1 MDRSAPGA
9 LRHLRFLV
17 TAFFVL
23 DGFVFANW
31 VVRVPDIKTQVGA
44 SASSLGLALLGVSAG
59 AVVTMIVTGRLC
71 RRFGSEQMSVAMSVL
86 LSATIMLPAL
96 TRSVVV
102 LTASLF
108 AFGVGFGGLNVA
120 MNSVAVDVTARI
132 ARPIMPSFHAAYS
145 FGGLTGAVLGGVVAE
160 WLSPAWHLT
169 IVGTLGLAV
178 TGRIGISLLRDAAP
192 RVGPAAEDAAG
203 AAGATDATDATDA
216 AAAPVRPRRGT
227 RSLVLLFGVIA
238 MCTAYGEGAL
248 ADWAALHLRSDL
260 HTSAGLAA
268 AGYASFSL
276 AMLAGW
282 LSGTW
287 TLARL
292 GRTRVLAAG
301 GLTAAGG
308 MLLAALAPVLA
319 LAVIGFVLVGLGLA
333 NVFPAAIGEAGA
345 LAGSQGVAVAST
357 IGYTGFLAGPPIIGF
372 LADSFSLPIALTT
385 IAGFAGAAAAIALV
399 ARQAEARLPTATAS
413 P

>member
-1 MDRSAPGA
+1 MDRSTPGA

-23 DGFVFANW
+23 DGFVFASW
-31 VVRVPDIKTQVGA
+31 VVRVPDIKAQVGA

-71 RRFGSEQMSVAMSVL
+71 RRFGSERMSVAMGVL
-86 LSATIMLPAL
+86 LSLTITLPAL
-96 TRSVVV
+96 TRSVAV

-120 MNSVAVDVTARI
+120 MNSVAVDLTARI

-145 FGGLTGAVLGGVVAE
+145 LGGLLGAVAGGLVAE
-160 WLSPAWHLT
+160 ALSPAWHLT
-169 IVGTLGLAV
+169 LVGALGLVV
-178 TGRIGISLLRDAAP
+178 TLRIGVALLRNAEP
-192 RVGPAAEDAAG
+192 RRSASTAAG
-203 AAGATDATDATDA
+203 
-216 AAAPVRPRRGT
+216 APVRPRRGT

-268 AGYASFSL
+268 AGYASFSV
-276 AMLAGW
+276 AMLAGR

-372 LADSFSLPIALTT
+372 LADRFSLPIALTT
-385 IAGFAGAAAAIALV
+385 IAGFAAAAGAIALV
-399 ARQAEARLPTATAS
+399 ARHAEARMPV

>member
-1 MDRSAPGA
+1 MDRSTPGG

-17 TAFFVL
+17 TAFFIL
-23 DGFVFANW
+23 DGFVFASW
-31 VVRVPDIKTQVGA
+31 VVRVPDIKAQVGA

-71 RRFGSEQMSVAMSVL
+71 RRFGSERMSVAMGVL
-86 LSATIMLPAL
+86 LSLTITLPAL
-96 TRSVVV
+96 TRSVAV

-120 MNSVAVDVTARI
+120 MNSVAVDLTARI

-145 FGGLTGAVLGGVVAE
+145 LGGLLGAVAGGLVADA
-160 WLSPAWHLT
+160 LSPAWHLT
-169 IVGTLGLAV
+169 LVGALGLVV
-178 TGRIGISLLRDAAP
+178 TLRIGVALLRNAEP
-192 RVGPAAEDAAG
+192 RRSAS
-203 AAGATDATDATDA
+203 TA
-216 AAAPVRPRRGT
+216 AAAPVRQRRGT

-276 AMLAGW
+276 AMLAGR

-308 MLLAALAPVLA
+308 MLFAALAPVLA

-372 LADSFSLPIALTT
+372 LADRFSLPIALTT
-385 IAGFAGAAAAIALV
+385 IAGFAAAAGAIALV
-399 ARQAEARLPTATAS
+399 ARHAEARMPV

>member
-1 MDRSAPGA
+1 MDGTAGSGA
-9 LRHLRFLV
+9 LTLRRLRFLV
-17 TAFFVL
+17 TVLFVL
-23 DGFVFANW
+23 DGFVFASW
-31 VVRVPDIKTQVGA
+31 VVRVPDIKAQVGA
-44 SASSLGLALLGVSAG
+44 SASSLGLALLGVSGG

-71 RRFGSEQMSVAMSVL
+71 RRFGSEQMSVAMGVL
-86 LSATIMLPAL
+86 LSLTIMLPAL
-96 TRSVVV
+96 TRSVLV

-108 AFGVGFGGLNVA
+108 AFGVGFGGMNVA
-120 MNSVAVDVTARI
+120 MNSVAVDLTARI

-145 FGGLTGAVLGGVVAE
+145 FGGLLGAVAGGVLAE
-160 WLSPAWHLT
+160 ALSPAWHLT
-169 IVGTLGLAV
+169 LVGTLGLVV
-178 TGRIGISLLRDAAP
+178 TLRIGVALLRTAEPRHNASAVAP
-192 RVGPAAEDAAG
+192 
-203 AAGATDATDATDA
+203 
-216 AAAPVRPRRGT
+216 APVRPRRGT

-260 HTSAGLAA
+260 HTSAGFAA
-268 AGYASFSL
+268 AGYASFSV
-276 AMLAGW
+276 AMLAGR

-287 TLARL
+287 TLDRL

-308 MLLAALAPVLA
+308 MLLAALAPVLG

-385 IAGFAGAAAAIALV
+385 IAGFAAAAAAIALV
-399 ARQAEARLPTATAS
+399 ARHAEARLPV

>member
-1 MDRSAPGA
+1 MDRSTPGA

-23 DGFVFANW
+23 DGFVFASW
-31 VVRVPDIKTQVGA
+31 VVRVPDIKAQVGA

-71 RRFGSEQMSVAMSVL
+71 RRFGSERMSVAMGVL
-86 LSATIMLPAL
+86 LSLTITLPAL
-96 TRSVVV
+96 TRSVAV

-120 MNSVAVDVTARI
+120 MNSVAVDLTARI

-145 FGGLTGAVLGGVVAE
+145 LGGLLGAVAGGLVAE
-160 WLSPAWHLT
+160 ALSPAWHLT
-169 IVGTLGLAV
+169 LVGALGLVV
-178 TGRIGISLLRDAAP
+178 TLRIGVALLRNAEP
-192 RVGPAAEDAAG
+192 RRSAS
-203 AAGATDATDATDA
+203 TA

-268 AGYASFSL
+268 AGYASFSV
-276 AMLAGW
+276 AMLAGR

-372 LADSFSLPIALTT
+372 LADRFSLPIALTT
-385 IAGFAGAAAAIALV
+385 IAGFAAAAGAIALV
-399 ARQAEARLPTATAS
+399 ARHAEARMPV